1 MCQGGQGN
9 LQGGM
14 RRPGF
19 NTGGFNDPA
28 NGGFGYY
35 GGGTSS
41 WGGDYGNMGYAENGN
56 PMYEQQGQN
65 GYAQNQMGR
74 FYEQDYYNNAR
85 NQGMNYNNTQDASTA
100 RGNQQETSTDPFAG
114 IKAGRLAQAQR
125 FANAGLFGRASQQ
138 IGLGGGNWDDV
149 GDVMRQQ
156 AGETDNYGGDWNWG
170 KASDADV
177 AQAQRFA
184 DAGMMGKARGLMGD
198 NWSDGM
204 EGQFRGLA
212 KANPYEKGT
221 SMGFDWGDVGA
232 GRLAKAKEFAAA
244 GKMGQAR
251 NVFETGKKGGKWN
264 PNVHAQFK
272 AWAKGNK

>member
-41 WGGDYGNMGYAENGN
+41 WGGDYGDMGYTENGN
-56 PMYEQQGQN
+56 PMSNFGSRFNMGTGGGYGQQGQN
-65 GYAQNQMGR
+65 GYAQNQ
-74 FYEQDYYNNAR
+74 
-85 NQGMNYNNTQDASTA
+85 GMNYSNTQDASTA
-100 RGNQQETSTDPFAG
+100 RGNQQGTSTDPFAG
-114 IKAGRLAQAQR
+114 IKAGRLGQAQR
-125 FANAGLFGRASQQ
+125 FADAGMFGRAKQQ

-149 GDVMRQQ
+149 GGLLRQQ

-170 KASDADV
+170 DAS
-177 AQAQRFA
+177 
-184 DAGMMGKARGLMGD
+184 
-198 NWSDGM
+198 
-204 EGQFRGLA
+204 
-212 KANPYEKGT
+212 
-221 SMGFDWGDVGA
+221 A
-232 GRLAKAKEFAAA
+232 GRLAKAKEFATA
-244 GKMGQAR
+244 GKMGRAKQMY
-251 NVFETGKKGGKWN
+251 EKGGGKWSPGIGN
-264 PNVHAQFK
+264 QFR

>member
-19 NTGGFNDPA
+19 NSGGFNDPA

-41 WGGDYGNMGYAENGN
+41 WGGDYGNMGYMESGK
-56 PMYEQQGQN
+56 PPPPPQQGQN

-85 NQGMNYNNTQDASTA
+85 NQGMNYENTQDASTA
-100 RGNQQETSTDPFAG
+100 RGNQQGTSTDPFAG
-114 IKAGRLAQAQR
+114 IKAGRLGQAQR
-125 FANAGLFGRASQQ
+125 FADAGMFGRAKQQ

-149 GDVMRQQ
+149 GGLLRQQ

-170 KASDADV
+170 GASDADV

-184 DAGMMGKARGLMGD
+184 NAGMMGRASGLFGD
-198 NWSDGM
+198 NWNRQMATQLQAES
-204 EGQFRGLA
+204 
-212 KANPYEKGT
+212 KANPYVKGS
-221 SMGFDWGDVGA
+221 SMGFDWGDAKA
-232 GRLAKAKEFAAA
+232 GRLAKAKEFATA
-244 GKMGQAR
+244 GKMGRAKQMY
-251 NVFETGKKGGKWN
+251 EKGGGKWSPGIGN
-264 PNVHAQFK
+264 QFR